1 MKPDKNH
8 ILDSE
13 EFEGEEVFEETLRPK
28 KFSEYI
34 GQNQVKDNLKISIEA
49 AKKRKEPIDHAL
61 LYGPPGLGK
70 TTLSTVIANEM
81 GVQVKATSGPAIE
94 RAGDLASILTN
105 LQENDILF
113 IDEIHRL
120 NTVVEEILYPAMEDF
135 VLDIIIGKG
144 PSARSVR
151 LDLPRFTIIG
161 ATTRM
166 GLLSSPLRDR
176 FGLVHRLEFYEPED
190 IKKIIKRSA
199 NILKIKVDEKGS
211 EEIAKRARKTPR
223 IANRLL
229 KRVRDFA
236 EVKGRGEIT
245 EDIACSAL
253 EMLEVDEL
261 GLDNTDRNLLET
273 IIHKF
278 KGGPVGLNTLAAATN
293 EEIDT
298 IEEVY
303 EPYLIQMGFLE
314 RTPRGRKATSH
325 AYEHLGVA
333 KKISST
339 KQKKLL

>member
-1 MKPDKNH
+1 MKLDKDH

-13 EFEGEEVFEETLRPK
+13 EFEGEEKFEETLRPR

-34 GQNQVKDNLKISIEA
+34 GQKQVKDNLKITIEA

-70 TTLSTVIANEM
+70 TTLSNVVANEI
-81 GVQVKATSGPAIE
+81 GVSIKATSGPAIE

-151 LDLPRFTIIG
+151 LELPRFTIIG
-161 ATTRM
+161 ATTRI

-176 FGLVHRLEFYEPED
+176 FGLVHRLEFYKPED

-211 EEIAKRARKTPR
+211 E
-223 IANRLL
+223 
-229 KRVRDFA
+229 
-236 EVKGRGEIT
+236 
-245 EDIACSAL
+245 
-253 EMLEVDEL
+253 
-261 GLDNTDRNLLET
+261 
-273 IIHKF
+273 
-278 KGGPVGLNTLAAATN
+278 
-293 EEIDT
+293 
-298 IEEVY
+298 
-303 EPYLIQMGFLE
+303 
-314 RTPRGRKATSH
+314 
-325 AYEHLGVA
+325 
-333 KKISST
+333 
-339 KQKKLL
+339 